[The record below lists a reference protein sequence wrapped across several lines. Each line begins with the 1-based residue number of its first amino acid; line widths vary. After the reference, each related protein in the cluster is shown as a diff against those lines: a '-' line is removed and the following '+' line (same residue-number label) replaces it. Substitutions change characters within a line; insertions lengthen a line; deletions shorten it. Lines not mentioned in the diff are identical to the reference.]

1 MQAMGESPQQIT
13 QFLDSIFSHGTL
25 WVYLLIL
32 AACFIENVLP
42 PFPGDSFIVAAGGL
56 VAAARLDLHL
66 TFVLVVGG
74 GVSSVM
80 LLYYFG
86 KNYGRDYFLRKNF
99 KYFSAADIVKVEGH
113 LKKWGAA
120 ILVFSRFVV
129 GFRSAIALVAG
140 IGRYHAAKMFLY
152 SLISYIIFVGLL
164 MYVAMV
170 LVENFDRIEYYFRTY
185 NRIIWLVLIA
195 SAAAYVIHRF
205 FRLRRKA

>member
-1 MQAMGESPQQIT
+1 MGESPQQIT